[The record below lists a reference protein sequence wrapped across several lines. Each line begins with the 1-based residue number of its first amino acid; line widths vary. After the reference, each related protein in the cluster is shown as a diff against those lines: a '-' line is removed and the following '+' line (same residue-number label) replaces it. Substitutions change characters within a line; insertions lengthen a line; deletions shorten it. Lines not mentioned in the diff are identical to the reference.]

1 MAAIHRYERAFLI
14 VSALMLVVF
23 LAALGYAA
31 FGMGLHLPTRAGQI
45 RPEDVTR
52 TPPFDRPGVREVS
65 PGRWEAVI
73 VARAWGFQP
82 AEIRV
87 PVGQPVTFRITS
99 VDIVHG
105 FYVDDTRI
113 NLMVLPGQ
121 ISELEYTFR
130 EPGEHLVICHEYC
143 GAGHHAMAGRL
154 IAE

>member
-14 VSALMLVVF
+14 VSALMLIVF

-87 PVGQPVTFRITS
+87 PVGRPVTFRITS

-130 EPGEHLVICHEYC
+130 EAGEYLLLCHEYC
-143 GAGHHAMAGRL
+143 GLGHHLMSGKVVV
-154 IAE
+154 E